1 MNSNG
6 ASMKET
12 VEYVAIW
19 HSIMIGFILIKY
31 LSRNVTSRNA
41 LKESLLY
48 YIGLLVVL
56 WWSLLFQ

>member
-1 MNSNG
+1 MR
-6 ASMKET
+6 ET

-19 HSIMIGFILIKY
+19 HTVMLGILLIKY
-31 LSRNVTSRNA
+31 FSRNITSRNA